1 MDSRVPLGMQHLGLT
16 VVTICASEAICESF
30 GSTMEHYH
38 KNRFTNCGEDNDD
51 PRLQREMFV
60 RLNGPPMVHAGPFI
74 RKVASRMISGVP
86 YTDTVRQGK
95 MRKVRFA
102 TKKYLEGG
110 YRDNLTSVELRN
122 ISKNLEGDRGRNRK
136 GILAKF

>member
-1 MDSRVPLGMQHLGLT
+1 
-16 VVTICASEAICESF
+16 
-30 GSTMEHYH
+30 
-38 KNRFTNCGEDNDD
+38 
-51 PRLQREMFV
+51 
-60 RLNGPPMVHAGPFI
+60 MVHAGPFI

-86 YTDTVRQGK
+86 YTDTARQGK